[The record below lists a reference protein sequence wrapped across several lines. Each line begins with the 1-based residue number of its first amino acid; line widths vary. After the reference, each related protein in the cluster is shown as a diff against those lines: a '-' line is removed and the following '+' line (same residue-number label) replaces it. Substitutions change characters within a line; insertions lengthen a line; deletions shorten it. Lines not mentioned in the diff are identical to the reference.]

1 MCNKDVSMLLST
13 DKILGDITQQL
24 WDLISGDI
32 TLVSGEMTLSDLTV
46 NPCSI

>member
-13 DKILGDITQQL
+13 DKILGDITQQF

-32 TLVSGEMTLSDLTV
+32 ALVSGKMTFERLV
-46 NPCSI
+46 RKPM